1 MAVSKD
7 AMGGDKLWFSDDS
20 YCFYDGHG
28 FEISKWKE
36 MIKDI
41 HRRAEYILSR
51 QLLFRDSDKIE
62 PINPYMYV
70 DSESNFNNDDY
81 FATTIPDH
89 KNAARRIIMNALMKS
104 EKWNQMI
111 TIEDG
116 QLVFLT
122 TSVDEYIKHD
132 TEFRELILLTIN

>member
-1 MAVSKD
+1 
-7 AMGGDKLWFSDDS
+7 
-20 YCFYDGHG
+20 
-28 FEISKWKE
+28 
-36 MIKDI
+36 MIKNI
-41 HRRAEYILSR
+41 HRRMKFILSKR
-51 QLLFRDSDKIE
+51 FLFRDSNKIE
-62 PINPYMYV
+62 LINSYIYI

-132 TEFRELILLTIN
+132 TEFREFILLTIN